1 MQLGKFSGMIMTGG
15 KQYEETI
22 KEKILKI
29 YNAAPFSDSDG
40 VDVDPCYF
48 SRRSRYP
55 AEYIPRE
62 SKARSEPYKYR

>member
-22 KEKILKI
+22 KEKFLKI

-40 VDVDPCYF
+40 VDVD
-48 SRRSRYP
+48 
-55 AEYIPRE
+55 
-62 SKARSEPYKYR
+62 RSEEHTSELQSLG